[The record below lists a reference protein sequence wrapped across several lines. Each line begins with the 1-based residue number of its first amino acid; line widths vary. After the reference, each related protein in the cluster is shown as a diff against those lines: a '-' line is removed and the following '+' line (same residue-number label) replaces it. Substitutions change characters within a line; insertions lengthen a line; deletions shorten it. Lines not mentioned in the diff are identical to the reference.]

1 MDEKKLRRMLALNL
15 AQHSVVSN
23 YSNFKCQIKLQ
34 AEKMALTKIYSIHS
48 LQSHPLPKISCHITL
63 GKPHISQQNLTFILQ
78 GHSKKWIYRF
88 PIIRVRKEH
97 SEPGGV
103 IIWKK
108 ILASWIILH
117 FKVYWKAGS
126 FKQ

>member
-1 MDEKKLRRMLALNL
+1 MDEKKVRRMLALNL
-15 AQHSVVSN
+15 AQHSDVSN
-23 YSNFKCQIKLQ
+23 YSNFKGQIKLQ
-34 AEKMALTKIYSIHS
+34 AEKMALTKIHS

-63 GKPHISQQNLTFILQ
+63 GKPHISQQNLTFIFQ

-103 IIWKK
+103 II
-108 ILASWIILH
+108 
-117 FKVYWKAGS
+117 
-126 FKQ
+126 